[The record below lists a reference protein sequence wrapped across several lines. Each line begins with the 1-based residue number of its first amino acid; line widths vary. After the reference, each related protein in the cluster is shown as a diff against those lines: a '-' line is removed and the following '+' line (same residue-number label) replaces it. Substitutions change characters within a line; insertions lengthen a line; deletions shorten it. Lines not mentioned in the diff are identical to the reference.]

1 MDVRRA
7 SGMRKVRLVAVEPMN
22 SAGDHEA
29 RDGLT
34 SPVMAASS
42 APGILGIETV
52 VPSGLGVMVGC
63 GLGPRAY

>member
-1 MDVRRA
+1 
-7 SGMRKVRLVAVEPMN
+7 MRKVRLVAVDPAN

-42 APGILGIETV
+42 APGILGMEKV
-52 VPSGLGVMVGC
+52 VPSGLRIG
-63 GLGPRAY
+63 